1 MDFES
6 AYKAV
11 AKSIQDAYDTVS
23 HQIEMVAVSGMQE
36 AFKKVKTMEDI
47 LTLHNESSDSPKLDG
62 EYIVRQKFEKY
73 MGKIDT
79 VDVSYSAKLRISSLN
94 EMAQS
99 LVKPDL
105 STTLAVNAFID
116 FCNENYLRM

>member
-11 AKSIQDAYDTVS
+11 AKSIQDTAHNVS
-23 HQIEMVAVSGMQE
+23 HQIEMVAVTGMQE

-73 MGKIDT
+73 MGKIDV
-79 VDVSYSAKLRISSLN
+79 VDVSYSTKLWISSMK
-94 EMAQS
+94 EMTQS

-105 STTLAVNAFID
+105 STTLAENAFTD
-116 FCNENYLRM
+116 FYNENYLSK

>member
-1 MDFES
+1 MDFNT

-11 AKSIQDAYDTVS
+11 AKSIQDAYDNVS
-23 HQIEMVAVSGMQE
+23 HQIEMIAVNGMQE

-79 VDVSYSAKLRISSLN
+79 VDVSYSTKLRISSMK
-94 EMAQS
+94 EMVQS
-99 LVKPDL
+99 LEKPDL
-105 STTLAVNAFID
+105 STTLAANAFTD